1 MALICQTRQKRQ
13 QSLPSFIIFFFTFLQ
28 TSCSLSITSSLPA
41 PIDNSLG
48 INCRGSVLCPPYA
61 FPDRPEYISTLLL
74 ITTGN
79 AEHCP
84 AEYSCGPLNDTDIYL
99 PGDHIVC
106 LPQGQSFLGGIC
118 AFVQG
123 KNAPKAGVQ
132 GDLIKRTLMN
142 LANHECHTCGS
153 APLSGDNDPN
163 SHGILTVNYV
173 GGVVCRGLCPP
184 RHFESILQSAV
195 NGSRVPALS
204 IDVLDS

>member
-1 MALICQTRQKRQ
+1 MASSYQNYQIRQLRVLIFI
-13 QSLPSFIIFFFTFLQ
+13 SFVFTFLQ
-28 TSCSLSITSSLPA
+28 TSCSLSTTSSLYTPV
-41 PIDNSLG
+41 DKTLG

-61 FPDRPEYISTLLL
+61 FPDWPEYISTLIL

-84 AEYSCGPLNDTDIYL
+84 PEYSCGPLNDTDTYL

-118 AFVQG
+118 AFAQG
-123 KNAPKAGVQ
+123 KHVPRVGVQ
-132 GDLIKRTLMN
+132 GVVIKRALMN
-142 LANHECHTCGS
+142 LADHGCHVCGS

-163 SHGILTVNYV
+163 RHGILTVNYV
-173 GGVVCRGLCPP
+173 GGVVCKGLCPP
-184 RHFESILQSAV
+184 RHYESISESAG

-204 IDVLDS
+204 VDVLDS

>member
-1 MALICQTRQKRQ
+1 MALSFQAYHKGQSCLLICVF
-13 QSLPSFIIFFFTFLQ
+13 SVFTFLK
-28 TSCSLSITSSLPA
+28 TSFSVSMTSSLSA
-41 PIDNSLG
+41 PVDNSLG

-79 AEHCP
+79 ADHCP
-84 AEYSCGPLNDTDIYL
+84 PGYSCGPLNDTDIYL

-106 LPQGQSFLGGIC
+106 LPQGRSFLGGIC

-123 KNAPKAGVQ
+123 KNAPRAGVQ
-132 GDLIKRTLMN
+132 GALINRALMN
-142 LANHECHTCGS
+142 LADHKCHVCGS

-173 GGVVCRGLCPP
+173 GGLVCKGLCPP
-184 RHFESILQSAV
+184 RHFESILQSAG
-195 NGSRVPALS
+195 NGSRVPTLS